1 VPVRAR
7 TLALLA
13 VLLAAAALLTP
24 AAIADDRRSDL
35 SRTQDELGRV
45 EAVLRD
51 ARADSAA
58 VASALATADQAVA
71 AARGRLDVARDRLD
85 AARQRSVQTA
95 RFAARVAA
103 ELADL
108 RAGLAERAR
117 GAYMTGGSA
126 DLAVLVDP
134 EHLPELLARATTL
147 DYIAQA
153 GSDSLSRLRG
163 VQRQAAELHQRAL
176 EVERA
181 RRAAGEAVARDVT
194 DLERVK
200 AVRARAKQAL
210 DGRIA
215 RLAGQA
221 AALRS
226 RSTELRRLI
235 RQEEAERARQAAA
248 QRASGTDRRPPVRD
262 QPVREQPVG
271 QGPGGLC
278 DLSGVSS
285 AERWIIMRESG
296 GDPRADNPTSTAF
309 GLGQLLLGN
318 RILYLGAD
326 YATIDCG
333 KQLQAFRTYVRD
345 RYGTAEAA
353 MAFWQSHGWY

>member
-13 VLLAAAALLTP
+13 ALLAAAAMLTP
-24 AAIADDRRSDL
+24 AAAADDKRSDL
-35 SRTQDELGRV
+35 SRTRDQLGRV
-45 EAVLRD
+45 EVVLRD

-71 AARGRLDVARDRLD
+71 AARGRLDVARERLD
-85 AARQRSVQTA
+85 AARQRSARTA

-108 RAGLAERAR
+108 RAALAERAR

-134 EHLPELLARATTL
+134 EHLPELLARAATL

-153 GSDSLSRLRG
+153 GNDSLSRLHR

-176 EVERA
+176 EVEQA
-181 RRAAGEAVARDVT
+181 RRAAGETVAREVA

-221 AALRS
+221 ASLRS
-226 RSTELRRLI
+226 RSAELRRLI

-248 QRASGTDRRPPVRD
+248 QRASGTDRRP
-262 QPVREQPVG
+262 PVREQPVG

-333 KQLQAFRTYVRD
+333 LQLQAFRSYVRD

-353 MAFWQSHGWY
+353 IAFWQSHGWY